1 MKFTNILLLLGVM
14 TGIVLSLAIVGYIQT
29 NEDDG
34 PRFTGEF
41 DVQSDQL
48 LYALE
53 HEGLEIVFVDE
64 EKIYEADPGYQ
75 FFDLAFARDEVLFI
89 HTTGYDDQPAGEG
102 ENQLRTSEII
112 NDAGDVIV
120 EARGV
125 LNQLVYD
132 ETNDELYTGGIQV
145 SQGVEPEQGFEPLD
159 EGFFKVE
166 EDGSLTR
173 IFDRAMTV
181 HQVLDEG
188 QFVVTMYDDYELEER
203 TADSIFDSVSRS
215 YLFDPNTKEV
225 ELLSGEETEVDVSQ
239 SVIYEDELLYQ
250 TIMNPNSNE
259 NYDYDLVY
267 EGERLNI
274 GSAVGNILL
283 QDDQLYYTKRDQS
296 GYQKKPT
303 VTLHTYDLLQGMEE
317 EVTLVTD

>member
-1 MKFTNILLLLGVM
+1 MQFKNILLLIGVM
-14 TGIVLSLAIVGYIQT
+14 GGIVVALATFGFIQT
-29 NEDDG
+29 NQETE

-41 DVQSDQL
+41 AVNGDQL
-48 LYALE
+48 VYAIE
-53 HEGLEIVFVDE
+53 HEEKESLLLNEETIFEASSEYQLFDPVFAQD
-64 EKIYEADPGYQ
+64 Q
-75 FFDLAFARDEVLFI
+75 VLFI

-112 NDAGDVIV
+112 NGAGDIIV

-132 ETNDELYTGGIQV
+132 EKNDQLYAGGIHI

-188 QFVVTMYDDYELEER
+188 QFVVTMYDDYELDER
-203 TADSIFDSVSRS
+203 TADSIFESISRS
-215 YLFDPNTKEV
+215 YLYDPNTEEV
-225 ELLSGEETEVDVSQ
+225 ELLSDEDTEVDVSQ
-239 SVIYEDELLYQ
+239 SVIYDDALLYQ

-267 EGERLNI
+267 EGDRLNV
-274 GSAVGNILL
+274 GSAVGNIQL
-283 QDDQLYYTKRDQS
+283 QDDQLYYTKREQS
-296 GYQKKPT
+296 GFQNKPAF
-303 VTLHTYDLLQGMEE
+303 TLYTYDLLQGMEE